1 MNCKNCDTALRT
13 DFAYCPGCGG
23 KVVENRLTFRS
34 LWADIY
40 ERFLNIDSTV
50 FRTIRDM
57 TLRPQ
62 QVIQAYVGGAR
73 RKYMNPLNYFG
84 LSLFL
89 SGFLFYCLK
98 KFGREE
104 LDFEVFGLGV
114 QSEASMKIMDAV
126 MEYSSFIY
134 MLYIPVIALSGYLT
148 INQRNFN
155 LPEYLVASV
164 YTLSHLSLLTFL
176 PALAV
181 ILFNPQA
188 YMMMSFWMIPAL
200 LLFPVY
206 VFLRVHPMP
215 MLPALG
221 RSLIYIILFF
231 IGYIGLSITIN
242 LLLLLTGDLSINDFK
257 PATG

>member
-23 KVVENRLTFRS
+23 KVIEKRLTFNS

-40 ERFLNIDSTV
+40 ERFLNIDSTI

-62 QVIQAYVGGAR
+62 QVILAYVAGAR
-73 RKYMNPLNYFG
+73 RRYMNPLNYFG

-98 KFGREE
+98 KFGRQEI
-104 LDFEVFGLGV
+104 DFDVFGLGV
-114 QSEASMKIMDAV
+114 QNEASAKIVDAA

-134 MLYIPVIALSGYLT
+134 MLYIPVIALAGYLT
-148 INQRNFN
+148 INSRNFN

-176 PALAV
+176 PVLAV

-188 YMMMSFWMIPAL
+188 YMQASLWMIPAIL
-200 LLFPVY
+200 IFPVY
-206 VFLRVHPMP
+206 VFLRVHPLP
-215 MLPALG
+215 LLPALA
-221 RSLIYIILFF
+221 RALIYIILFS
-231 IGYIGLSITIN
+231 IGYIGLSIAIN
-242 LLLLLTGDLSINDFK
+242 IMLLLTGDLNINDFK
-257 PATG
+257 PVKS

>member
-23 KVVENRLTFRS
+23 KVVEKRLTFTG

-40 ERFLNIDSTV
+40 ERFLNIDSTI
-50 FRTIRDM
+50 FRTLRDM

-62 QVIQAYVGGAR
+62 WVIHAYVDGVR

-98 KFGREE
+98 KFALEQI
-104 LDFEVFGLGV
+104 DFDIFGLEV
-114 QSEASMKIMDAV
+114 QNQVSAKVMDAV

-134 MLYIPVIALSGYLT
+134 MLYIPIIALSGFLT
-148 INQRNFN
+148 LNSKRYN

-164 YTLSHLSLLTFL
+164 YALSHLSILTFL
-176 PALAV
+176 PVMAV
-181 ILFNPQA
+181 IVFNPQA
-188 YMMMSFWMIPAL
+188 YMEVSLWMIPAML
-200 LLFPVY
+200 VFPVY
-206 VFLRVHPMP
+206 VFLRTHPLP
-215 MLPALG
+215 VLPAIG
-221 RSLIYIILFF
+221 RSLLYMLLFL
-231 IGYIGLSITIN
+231 IGYFGLSIAIN
-242 LLLLLTGDLSINDFK
+242 LILFLTGDLNIDDFK
-257 PATG
+257 PPKA